1 MTAISQ
7 KLPNL
12 IGGVSQQPDTLKFAN
27 QFRSC
32 TNYYPDL
39 TFGLAKRPGIKGT
52 SKLTGAVA
60 NGTWFTIFRDKEEK
74 YIVQFSKAGVLRIW
88 NARTG
93 EAQTVNTVAAESISY
108 ATHVNTDD
116 LAVLQ
121 INDYTFVLNRTKTVA
136 PVATKSG
143 VVGPFALVLVNTVA
157 YSSTYVVSLDGT
169 DFSYATPTTSTT
181 QLNVSD
187 ITGSLVSAINANPAW
202 TATAI
207 GNAIYVRK
215 VSNAQFSITA
225 RGGSTGTAIEAFKS
239 SVPIASKLPNQ
250 FINGAKIK
258 IEADE
263 NSQADDYWVE
273 FRTADGGS
281 SGAGGWVE
289 TIGSDTVLGVDEET
303 MPHIIIREA
312 NGTFTYRQLDYAG
325 ATGTTPS
332 ATISGVVGSVNIVG
346 SPIGRYVVGQTFAV
360 TGGTGTQLRLRVSST
375 RTIVTTTNY
384 PVGSG
389 NSVVVTTSLSTGT
402 RTWPGSTGTETT
414 TYIYFKNYQQIGIAY
429 QYRTYTIG
437 VVGRN
442 TPVYFFSGYSGSS
455 TLTVGDFTYQ
465 PLTASGTNRGVI
477 ITETNRYVL
486 NGITIDN
493 GGKNYSLLD
502 VVANE
507 FGDSFQVASFGS
519 VVTRPDRAAANYWK
533 EREVGEETTNPMPSF
548 VGKQIHGISFFQNRL
563 ILMSGENVIC
573 SQAGD
578 YFNFFLSTVITIV
591 DSDPIDLGC
600 GSLRPTQLRYAITNG
615 NGLILFSDTA
625 QYILQTRTDAFSAA
639 SAEINT
645 LAQYEQSPSVAPF
658 DTGSSIVFV
667 EEGVKAANVFEM
679 SVGGDKTDVVELTRT
694 IPSYVPGNITQF
706 AGSSSVSTFSLLSSQ
721 DPTSLYFFRYFNAE
735 SRIMS
740 SWFKWTLPGVV
751 ETFKYDHDILYVVV
765 KMDNAYVLGEV
776 NLLTDTA
783 GGAIL
788 YEDDRYIDL
797 RLDLFDYNPTKVYNA
812 LSDKTRVCFKDG
824 FEKAGL
830 QPVLI
835 TLDPDSP
842 GFVQELTQQY
852 DATAAVGQK
861 YYVEIDDD
869 QTTLPFA
876 LGYKYEAEAELPAF
890 YVVQEEG
897 RKDTLNIP
905 TVHRL
910 TIQSYES
917 GPFKVRVEA
926 DQRPTFTALLPQEL
940 TNLYHADTLP
950 MLRNASNVV
959 PIMAKG
965 TQVRVKLIAD
975 GPFPTALTSLNWE
988 GTYNNKGIRPS

>member
-12 IGGVSQQPDTLKFAN
+12 IGGVSQQPDTLKFSN

-52 SKLTGAVA
+52 KKLAGAVD
-60 NGTWFTIFRDKEEK
+60 NGTWFTIFRDEDEK
-74 YIVQFSKAGVLRIW
+74 YIIQFSKAGVLRIW

-93 EAQTVNTVAAESISY
+93 AQQTVNTVAAESISY

-136 PVATKSG
+136 PVATKSAI
-143 VVGPFALVLVNTVA
+143 VSPYALVLINTVA
-157 YSSTYVVSLDGT
+157 YSTTYTVTLDGIN
-169 DFSYATPTTSTT
+169 FNYATPTTSTT
-181 QLNVSD
+181 QLNVAD
-187 ITGSLVSAINANPAW
+187 ITGALVAAINANPSYTSLAV
-202 TATAI
+202 
-207 GNAIYVRK
+207 GNSIYVRK
-215 VSNAQFSITA
+215 VNNTDFSVAA
-225 RGGSTGTAIEAFKS
+225 RGGNTGTAIEAFKGS
-239 SVPIASKLPNQ
+239 IPLASKLPNQ

-258 IEADE
+258 VEADE
-263 NSQADDYWVE
+263 NSKADDYWVE
-273 FRTADGGS
+273 FQTADGGS
-281 SGAGGWVE
+281 SGVGGWVE
-289 TIGSDTVLGVDEET
+289 TIGSDTVLGLDEET

-332 ATISGVVGSVNIVG
+332 ATINGVVGSVNISG
-346 SPIGRYVVGQTFAV
+346 TPLGRYVVGQTFAV
-360 TGGTGTQLRLRVSST
+360 TGGSGTELRLRVSAT
-375 RTIVTTTNY
+375 RTVVTTTNY
-384 PVGSG
+384 PLGGGNYVMVSVSRSGGSYI
-389 NSVVVTTSLSTGT
+389 
-402 RTWPGSTGTETT
+402 GSSGTETT
-414 TYIYFKNYQQIGIAY
+414 AYTYYQNYQRIGVTY
-429 QYRTYTIG
+429 QYRTYNIGTI
-437 VVGRN
+437 GRN
-442 TPVYFFSGYSGSS
+442 TPVTFFGKYTGSS
-455 TLTVGDFTYQ
+455 TLTVGDFVFQ
-465 PLTASGTNRGVI
+465 PLTSSGTTRGVI
-477 ITETNRYVL
+477 ITEYNRYVL
-486 NGITIDN
+486 DGVTVDN
-493 GGKNYSLLD
+493 GGKNYTLLD
-502 VVANE
+502 IVKNE
-507 FGDSFQVASFGS
+507 FGDSFQISSFGS
-519 VVTRPDRAAANYWK
+519 VVKRPDRVSANYWK
-533 EREVGEETTNPMPSF
+533 EREVGDETTNPMPTF

-645 LAQYEQSPSVAPF
+645 LAQYEQSPRVAPF

-721 DPTSLYFFRYFNAE
+721 DPTSLYLFRYFNAE

-740 SWFKWTLPGVV
+740 SWFKWQMPGNV

-765 KMDNAYVLGEV
+765 KLGSNYVLGEI

-797 RLDLFDYNPTKVYNA
+797 RLDFFDYNPTLVYKSA
-812 LSDKTRVCFKDG
+812 TDTTRICFKEG
-824 FEKAGL
+824 FESTSL
-830 QPVLI
+830 QPVLV
-835 TLDPDSP
+835 TLDPKSP
-842 GFVQELTQQY
+842 GQVEELTQQY
-852 DATAAVGQK
+852 DATAPVGEK
-861 YYVEIDDD
+861 YYLEIDGD

-876 LGYKYEAEAELPAF
+876 IGYKYEAEAEMPAF
-890 YVVQEEG
+890 YVTQEEG

-905 TVHRL
+905 QIHRL

-917 GPFKVRVEA
+917 GPFKVTVEA
-926 DQRPTFTALLPQEL
+926 DQRPKFTAILPQEL
-940 TNLYHADTLP
+940 ANLYQADTLP

-975 GPFPTALTSLNWE
+975 SPFPTALTSINWE